1 VLWNPF
7 ANMAGL
13 AGNAVTIV
21 RGEGATVFDA
31 QGRPYLD
38 ALGDLRRGGAPAR
51 TQVRLIGTFAVARD
65 ASPISGPDLGSRS
78 RVGLDKSKTTGH
90 IELMPQVSVREEI
103 VESALV
109 EFHRRGFTACS
120 VEDITRAAGVPKGS
134 FYNHFK
140 SKEDLGAEVVRRY
153 AAASAWRA
161 APEPGRS
168 PLEQLRATF
177 RAPRDVLAGRE
188 FSRGCLFGNMGTE
201 MADHSPAIRAEVAA
215 SLDAWSARVADLLR
229 AAQAAG
235 EIRAALDPDR
245 LGRFLVNAWEGA
257 VTRTKVVK
265 GSAAMDDFFAVVFD
279 ELLRAPAGT
288 S

>member
-1 VLWNPF
+1 MQVVWRVW
-7 ANMAGL
+7 MATSDG
-13 AGNAVTIV
+13 
-21 RGEGATVFDA
+21 
-31 QGRPYLD
+31 
-38 ALGDLRRGGAPAR
+38 GGAPAR

-153 AAASAWRA
+153 AAASAWRAGPPPGGPPLPPMAAPLRGPRGRA

-279 ELLRAPAGT
+279 DLLRAPAGT